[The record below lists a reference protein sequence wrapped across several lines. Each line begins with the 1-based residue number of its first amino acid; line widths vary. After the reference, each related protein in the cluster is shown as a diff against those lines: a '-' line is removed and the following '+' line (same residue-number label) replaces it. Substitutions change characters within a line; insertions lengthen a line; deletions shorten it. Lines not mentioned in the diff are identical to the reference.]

1 MPPLDFEEIPD
12 AGDQVITPAADLF
25 SSSFG
30 GDDEQQTWNTQSME
44 PAFGG
49 ESQAWSDTSFG
60 GEVQQQTVP
69 IEQEQQSSWMPE
81 PEQDDALT

>member
-12 AGDQVITPAADLF
+12 AGDQMTADTF

-30 GDDEQQTWNTQSME
+30 GDEQQTWNPPQSME
-44 PAFGG
+44 PAFG
-49 ESQAWSDTSFG
+49 ETSFG
-60 GEVQQQTVP
+60 MEGLQQEVPAQ
-69 IEQEQQSSWMPE
+69 QEQQSSWMPE

>member
-12 AGDQVITPAADLF
+12 AGDQQVTTPAADLF

-30 GDDEQQTWNTQSME
+30 GEEQQSWNNTQSME
-44 PAFGG
+44 PTFGGG
-49 ESQAWSDTSFG
+49 ESQSWSDTSFG
-60 GEVQQQTVP
+60 GEVP
-69 IEQEQQSSWMPE
+69 AEQEQQSSWMPE